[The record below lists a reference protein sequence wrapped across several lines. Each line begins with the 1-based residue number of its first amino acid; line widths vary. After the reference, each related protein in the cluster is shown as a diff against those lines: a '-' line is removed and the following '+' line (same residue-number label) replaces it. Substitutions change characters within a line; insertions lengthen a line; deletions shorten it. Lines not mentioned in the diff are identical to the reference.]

1 MLRGVPQGGKG
12 GAVLIPYIVSQD
24 DKGGW
29 YDYSPSLYCKCQAEV
44 GFQVIN
50 VDSCCAVEAALQHKA
65 LKERDSSQEP
75 TML

>member
-29 YDYSPSLYCKCQAEV
+29 YDYSPPLYIVNRSTRVSTISWEGKLACT
-44 GFQVIN
+44 
-50 VDSCCAVEAALQHKA
+50 
-65 LKERDSSQEP
+65 SQ
-75 TML
+75 